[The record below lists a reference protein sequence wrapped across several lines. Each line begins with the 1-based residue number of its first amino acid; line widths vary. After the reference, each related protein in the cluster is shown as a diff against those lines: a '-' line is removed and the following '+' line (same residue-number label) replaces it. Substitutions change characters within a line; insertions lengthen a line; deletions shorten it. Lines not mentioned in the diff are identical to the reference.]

1 MVPKSFMGG
10 FVYFVVTVQGWWGY
24 WQEYYVDTTLAN
36 DLFNWMTRTKARCGK
51 KNPKEKTL
59 FDVAEL
65 STLRKF
71 PENKPNFPCSGKIV
85 DNLPDDGN
93 PCPMP

>member
-1 MVPKSFMGG
+1 
-10 FVYFVVTVQGWWGY
+10 
-24 WQEYYVDTTLAN
+24 
-36 DLFNWMTRTKARCGK
+36 MTRTKARCGK